1 MTRHPLVAA
10 LVEARKQR
18 GWSQAALAF
27 RLRRSQKAISYVESG
42 PGASQLLV
50 VEEMARALGL
60 RLALVPVDVGQASDE
75 LREAS

>member
-1 MTRHPLVAA
+1 MDRHPIVDA

-18 GWSQAALAF
+18 GWSQTALAR

-50 VEEMARALGL
+50 VEEMACGLGL
-60 RLALVPVDVGQASDE
+60 RLALVPIEDERPDGQGVA
-75 LREAS
+75 